1 MRFVVFALTA
11 ALSGC
16 VINGVR
22 PYDGGDAPP
31 GRAVVVYG
39 VTVAG
44 AWRYPRFGVTLDHYD
59 IGKQAITGNCFSFDR
74 LEADL
79 PATPAPTPT
88 QFFAF
93 DAPPGHYI
101 FSAFHPANFAGRGQA
116 FEARPGRAVYIGNFV
131 LGDQSTVTLQP
142 EFDDATRRAIAE
154 RLPALVVPLQPA
166 PHLAAKPGAMFLC
179 AP

>member
-1 MRFVVFALTA
+1 MRLALLVLTT

-22 PYDGGDAPP
+22 PYESGIAPQ
-31 GRAVVVYG
+31 RAVVVLG

-44 AWRYPRFGVTLDHYD
+44 PWGYPSFGVTLDHYD

-74 LEADL
+74 LEASVPVI
-79 PATPAPTPT
+79 PASTRY
-88 QFFAF
+88 FAF

-101 FSAFHPANFAGRGQA
+101 FSGFSTSSFAGRDLA

-131 LGDQSTVTLQP
+131 LGEQATLTLHR
-142 EFDDATRRAIAE
+142 ELDDAARRAIAE
-154 RLPALVVPLQPA
+154 VQPTLAATLQPA
-166 PHLAAKPGAMFLC
+166 PQVVATPARLFLC

>member
-1 MRFVVFALTA
+1 MRFVVLALTA

-22 PYDGGDAPP
+22 PYDGGEAPP
-31 GRAVVVYG
+31 DRAVVVYG

-44 AWRYPRFGVTLDHYD
+44 AWNYPRFGVTLDHYD

-74 LEADL
+74 LETSVSAI
-79 PATPAPTPT
+79 PGPT
-88 QFFAF
+88 QYFAF

-101 FSAFHPANFAGRGQA
+101 FSGFNSAMFAGRNLA
-116 FEARPGRAVYIGNFV
+116 FEARAGRAVYIGNFV
-131 LGDQSTVTLQP
+131 LGDRATVTL
-142 EFDDATRRAIAE
+142 ERELRDSTRSAVAAS
-154 RLPALVVPLQPA
+154 LPLQPA
-166 PHLAAKPGAMFLC
+166 PQVVAKPAMMFLC